1 MTERL
6 YYADS
11 YLRSFRAQVV
21 EAAAGGLSVYLDRT
35 AFYPASG
42 GQPCDTGSIADRAV
56 LDVVDEGERIAHRLS
71 APLAAGVADCAIDWE
86 RRFDHMQQHSGQH
99 LLSAVFAG
107 DFALRTVS
115 FHLGADS
122 ATIDLEGG
130 AADPRTVREAERRAN
145 AVVFENRPMSVEFED
160 AAAATDLR
168 KPSDREGTLRIV
180 SIAGLDRS
188 ACGGTHVRSTG
199 EIGPILIRKI
209 EKVRETTRV
218 EFVCGGRAIRR
229 ARADFE
235 ALSAAAQLFSV
246 SLDDLPAAV
255 AAHLET
261 GRAADKAR
269 RKLEIE
275 LARFQG
281 RQLYAATAPGS
292 DGLRRHIQRIE
303 RGGLEELRALAQ
315 SFTAQPK
322 SVFLATLNDPP
333 SVLLAVSADSGIDA
347 GRVLKAALTTS
358 GGRGGGSSRIAQ
370 GSVPR
375 RELLDG
381 VLEKL

>member
-21 EAAAGGLSVYLDRT
+21 EAAAGGLTVYLDRT

-42 GQPCDTGSIADRAV
+42 GQPCDTGSIAGCAV
-56 LDVVDEGERIAHRLS
+56 LDVVEEGDRIAHHLS
-71 APLAAGVADCAIDWE
+71 VPLTAGEADCAIDWD

-99 LLSAVFAG
+99 LLSAVFEEL
-107 DFALRTVS
+107 FALHTVS
-115 FHLGADS
+115 FHLGAES

-130 AADPRTVREAERRAN
+130 AVEPSTVLAAERRVN
-145 AVVFENRPMSVEFED
+145 AVVFENRPLTVEFED
-160 AAAATDLR
+160 AKVAAGLR
-168 KPSDREGTLRIV
+168 KPSEREGTLRIV
-180 SIAGLDRS
+180 SIADLDRS

-218 EFVCGGRAIRR
+218 EFVCGGRAVRR
-229 ARADFE
+229 ARADFD

-246 SLDDLPAAV
+246 SLDGLPAA
-255 AAHLET
+255 AAALLET
-261 GRAADKAR
+261 SRAADKAR
-269 RKLEIE
+269 RKLEMD
-275 LARFQG
+275 LAVFEG
-281 RQLYAATAPGS
+281 RDLYAATAPGA
-292 DGLRRHIQRIE
+292 DGLRRHARRLE
-303 RGGLEELRALAQ
+303 GGGLDQLRALAQ

-322 SVFLATLNDPP
+322 AVFVAALNDPP
-333 SVLLAVSADSGIDA
+333 SLLLSASADSGIDA
-347 GRVLKAALTTS
+347 GKVLKAALTEA
-358 GGRGGGSSRIAQ
+358 GGRGGGNARIAQ
-370 GSVPR
+370 GSVGT
-375 RELLDG
+375 RESLDR